1 MSLYS
6 YLNRESIVINKLIAF
21 TQAPK
26 FATLM
31 ELLMKSDV
39 ITKNERLRF
48 TSPNGATEIEISN
61 SKITINVDP
70 REQLDPSV
78 EIVGYPYKLMPI
90 AEIEIDLNDKTYTL
104 TNIDERFHA
113 VIDRTI
119 NDLNY
124 ILYQGLD

>member
-6 YLNRESIVINKLIAF
+6 YLNRESIVTNKLIAF

-39 ITKNERLRF
+39 ITNNDRLRF
-48 TSPNGATEIEISN
+48 TSPNSATEITIHD
-61 SKITINVDP
+61 SKITITVDP
-70 REQLDPSV
+70 REQLGPS
-78 EIVGYPYKLMPI
+78 IVIMGYPYKMMPI
-90 AEIEIDLNDKTYTL
+90 AEIELDATDGTYVL
-104 TNIDERFHA
+104 TNIDNRFNG

-119 NDLNY
+119 DDLDY
-124 ILYQGLD
+124 IFYQGLD

>member
-31 ELLMKSDV
+31 KLLMNSD
-39 ITKNERLRF
+39 ILTNNRHIGY
-48 TSPNGATEIEISN
+48 TSPNGATEIDIHN
-61 SKITINVDP
+61 SKITIKVDT
-70 REQLDPSV
+70 REQLDPNV
-78 EIVGYPYKLMPI
+78 RDELYPSKMMPI
-90 AEIEIDLNDKTYTL
+90 AEVEIDSEAGTYAL
-104 TNIDERFHA
+104 TNIDERFHD

-119 NDLNY
+119 EDLNY
-124 ILYQGLD
+124 LFYQGMN

>member
-21 TQAPK
+21 TQVPK

-48 TSPNGATEIEISN
+48 TSPNGATEIEIYN
-61 SKITINVDP
+61 SKITINIDP

-119 NDLNY
+119 DDLNY

>member
-48 TSPNGATEIEISN
+48 TSPNGATEIEIYN
-61 SKITINVDP
+61 SKITITVDP

-78 EIVGYPYKLMPI
+78 EIVGYPYKLRPI

-119 NDLNY
+119 DDLNY

>member
-6 YLNRESIVINKLIAF
+6 YLNKESIVINKLIAF

-26 FATLM
+26 FETLM
-31 ELLMKSDV
+31 QLLMKSDV

-48 TSPNGATEIEISN
+48 TSPNGATEIEIYN
-61 SKITINVDP
+61 SKITITVDP

-78 EIVGYPYKLMPI
+78 KIIGYPSKMMPI
-90 AEIEIDLNDKTYTL
+90 AEVEIDTETRTYTL
-104 TNIDERFHA
+104 TNVDERFHD

-119 NDLNY
+119 DDLNY
-124 ILYQGLD
+124 IFYQGLD

>member
-48 TSPNGATEIEISN
+48 TSPNGVTEIKIYN
-61 SKITINVDP
+61 SKITITVDP

-119 NDLNY
+119 DDLNY

>member
-6 YLNRESIVINKLIAF
+6 YLNKESIVINKLIAF

-48 TSPNGATEIEISN
+48 TSPNGATEIEIYN

-70 REQLDPSV
+70 REQLDTSV

-119 NDLNY
+119 DDLNY

>member
-1 MSLYS
+1 MPLYS
-6 YLNRESIVINKLIAF
+6 YLNKESIVINKLIAF

-48 TSPNGATEIEISN
+48 TSPNGATEIEIYN

-119 NDLNY
+119 DDSNY
-124 ILYQGLD
+124 ILY

>member
-21 TQAPK
+21 TQTPK

-39 ITKNERLRF
+39 ITDNKRLGF
-48 TSPNGATEIEISN
+48 KSPNGATEITVYN
-61 SKITINVDP
+61 AKITIAVDP

-78 EIVGYPYKLMPI
+78 KIVGYPYKMMPI
-90 AEIEIDLNDKTYTL
+90 AEIELDATDGTYTL
-104 TNIDERFHA
+104 INIDNQFDD

-119 NDLNY
+119 DDLNY
-124 ILYQGLD
+124 IFYQGLD

>member
-26 FATLM
+26 FSTLI

-39 ITKNERLRF
+39 LTDNKRLF
-48 TSPNGATEIEISN
+48 YTSPNGATEIDIHN
-61 SKITINVDP
+61 SKITIKVDP
-70 REQLDPSV
+70 RERLDPNV
-78 EIVGYPYKLMPI
+78 RDELYPSKMMPI
-90 AEIEIDLNDKTYTL
+90 AEVEIDTETRTYTL
-104 TNIDERFHA
+104 TNVDERFHD

-119 NDLNY
+119 DNLNY
-124 ILYQGLD
+124 LFYQGLD

>member
-48 TSPNGATEIEISN
+48 TSPNGATEIEIYN

-70 REQLDPSV
+70 REQLDTSV

-119 NDLNY
+119 DDLNY

>member
-48 TSPNGATEIEISN
+48 TSPNGVTEIEIYN
-61 SKITINVDP
+61 SKITITVDP

-119 NDLNY
+119 DDLNY

>member
-21 TQAPK
+21 TQTPK

-39 ITKNERLRF
+39 ITNNDRLRF
-48 TSPNGATEIEISN
+48 TSPNGATEIIVHN
-61 SKITINVDP
+61 SKITVTVDP

-78 EIVGYPYKLMPI
+78 VIMGYPYKMMTI
-90 AEIEIDLNDKTYTL
+90 AEIELNATDGTYVL
-104 TNIDERFHA
+104 TNIDNRFNG

-119 NDLNY
+119 DDLNY
-124 ILYQGLD
+124 IFYQGLD

>member
-6 YLNRESIVINKLIAF
+6 YLNKESIVINKLITF

-39 ITKNERLRF
+39 LTDNNRLRF
-48 TSPNGATEIEISN
+48 TSPNGATEIEIYN
-61 SKITINVDP
+61 SKITITVDP

-78 EIVGYPYKLMPI
+78 KIVGYPYKRMPI
-90 AEIEIDLNDKTYTL
+90 AKIELDTTDGTYTL
-104 TNIDERFHA
+104 TNVDERFHA

-119 NDLNY
+119 DDLNY

>member
-6 YLNRESIVINKLIAF
+6 YLNKESIVINKLIAF

-39 ITKNERLRF
+39 LTDNKRLF
-48 TSPNGATEIEISN
+48 YTSPNGATEIDIHN
-61 SKITINVDP
+61 SKITIKVDT
-70 REQLDPSV
+70 RERLDPNV
-78 EIVGYPYKLMPI
+78 RDELYPSKMMPI
-90 AEIEIDLNDKTYTL
+90 AEVEIDIKTRTYTL
-104 TNIDERFHA
+104 TNVDERFHD

-119 NDLNY
+119 DDLNY
-124 ILYQGLD
+124 LFYQGLD

>member
-21 TQAPK
+21 TQASK

-31 ELLMKSDV
+31 ELLMKSST

-48 TSPNGATEIEISN
+48 TSPNGATEIEIYN

>member
-48 TSPNGATEIEISN
+48 TSPNGATEIEIYN
-61 SKITINVDP
+61 SKITINIDP

-90 AEIEIDLNDKTYTL
+90 AEIEIDSNDKTYTL

-119 NDLNY
+119 DDLNY

>member
-26 FATLM
+26 FETLM
-31 ELLMKSDV
+31 QLLMKSNV
-39 ITKNERLRF
+39 IANNERLRF
-48 TSPNGATEIEISN
+48 TSPNGATEIEIYN
-61 SKITINVDP
+61 SKITINIDP

-119 NDLNY
+119 DDLNY

>member
-26 FATLM
+26 FSTLM

-39 ITKNERLRF
+39 LTDNKRLF
-48 TSPNGATEIEISN
+48 YTSPNGATKIDVYN
-61 SKITINVDP
+61 SKITISVDP

>member
-48 TSPNGATEIEISN
+48 TSPNGATEIEIYN
-61 SKITINVDP
+61 SKITINIDP

-78 EIVGYPYKLMPI
+78 EIVGYPYKLMSI

-119 NDLNY
+119 DDLNY

>member
-21 TQAPK
+21 TQASK

-48 TSPNGATEIEISN
+48 TSPNGATEIEIYN
-61 SKITINVDP
+61 SKITINIDP

-90 AEIEIDLNDKTYTL
+90 AEIEIDLNDETYTL

-119 NDLNY
+119 DDLNY

>member
-26 FATLM
+26 FSTLM

-39 ITKNERLRF
+39 LTDNKRLF
-48 TSPNGATEIEISN
+48 YTSPNGATKIDVYN
-61 SKITINVDP
+61 SKITISVDP
-70 REQLDPSV
+70 REQLDPNV
-78 EIVGYPYKLMPI
+78 HDELYPSKMMPI
-90 AEIEIDLNDKTYTL
+90 AEVEIDTETRTYTL
-104 TNIDERFHA
+104 TNIDERFHD

-119 NDLNY
+119 DDLNY
-124 ILYQGLD
+124 IFYQGLD

>member
-48 TSPNGATEIEISN
+48 TSPNGATQIDVYN
-61 SKITINVDP
+61 SKITIKVDP
-70 REQLDPSV
+70 RKQLDSNVRDELYPS
-78 EIVGYPYKLMPI
+78 KMMPI

-119 NDLNY
+119 DDLNY